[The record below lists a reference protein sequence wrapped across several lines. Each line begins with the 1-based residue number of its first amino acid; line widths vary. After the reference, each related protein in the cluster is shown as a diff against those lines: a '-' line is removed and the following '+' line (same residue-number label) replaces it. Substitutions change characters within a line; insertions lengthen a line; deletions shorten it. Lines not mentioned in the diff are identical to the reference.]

1 VFPNFISFA
10 MRKYSKLG
18 VLFLTLFFWS
28 CSDNVVVYSPI
39 EVDESIAAEPIPG
52 FFKKQVLIE
61 DYTGTWC
68 GNCARVAYAIEKTKE
83 ESDKVVSVAIHHGND
98 PYNFV
103 GIGPLKNLISPNS
116 ALALPQSRLNRIT
129 TWTFPEF
136 NNVQQA
142 LNLTSN
148 NSGLGLALTSEVA
161 NGNINL
167 DVRVKFAQNY
177 SNLRLVVYVL
187 EDKLIYRQ
195 VNYSNF
201 YGAVNPIPNFEHNHV
216 LRASLTNLL
225 GDPLANTTYNQTVT
239 TNFTVPIPANVS
251 NPENI
256 NFVAFV
262 VEDNNNVLNVRAA
275 YKNENQDFQE
285 NQ

>member
-1 VFPNFISFA
+1 

-18 VLFLTLFFWS
+18 ILFLTLFVLS
-28 CSDNVVVYSPI
+28 CSDNLVVYSPI
-39 EVDESIAAEPIPG
+39 EVDDSIDAEPITG
-52 FFKKQVLIE
+52 LFKKYVLIE

-98 PYNFV
+98 PYSFL
-103 GIGPLKNLISPNS
+103 GIGPLKDLISPNS
-116 ALALPQSRLNRIT
+116 SLALPQSRLNRIT
-129 TWTFPEF
+129 TWTFPEV

-148 NSGLGLALTSEVA
+148 NSGLGLALSSNVA

-167 DVRVKFAQNY
+167 DVKVKFAQNY
-177 SNLRLVVYVL
+177 SNLKLVVYVL

-195 VNYSNF
+195 VNYSTF
-201 YGAVNPIPNFEHNHV
+201 YDAVNPIPNFEHNHV

-225 GDPLANTTYNQTVT
+225 GDTLLNTNYNQTVT

-251 NPENI
+251 KAENI

-262 VEDNNNVLNVRAA
+262 VEENNNVLNARAA
-275 YKNENQDFQE
+275 KKDENQTFQE
-285 NQ
+285 NP